1 MYHLKPLTPIQHSSN
16 RHALPTLDFQLVS
29 HRIMIFL
36 RFLHGLLSL
45 FNPASLILAK
55 QSDHNLLQG
64 IYGIYICLT
73 RSAFRFRSSQFS
85 SLVGTRRGYTSID
98 FVNSRQPVVVIGYGS
113 SFRRVWDG
121 ADISESLVR
130 IVCTS
135 ITFPHHHIIHHTRL
149 SVNN

>member
-1 MYHLKPLTPIQHSSN
+1 MYHLKPPIPIQHSSN

-55 QSDHNLLQG
+55 QSDQKLLQR
-64 IYGIYICLT
+64 IYGICISLNLLFVSVT
-73 RSAFRFRSSQFS
+73 QFS

-113 SFRRVWDG
+113 SFRRVCG
-121 ADISESLVR
+121 YSKGG
-130 IVCTS
+130 
-135 ITFPHHHIIHHTRL
+135 
-149 SVNN
+149 